1 MESDDLWRNVRPAQE
16 VVAAVESDG
25 ALTLRRGPGRK
36 AVVCGPAGAVMWITL
51 QRNDWRLG
59 AAAQEL
65 GRLWSMDALRV
76 RVELGRW
83 LEDLLEEGLV
93 VEV

>member
-1 MESDDLWRNVRPAQE
+1 MARRRTKG
-16 VVAAVESDG
+16 VA
-25 ALTLRRGPGRK
+25 
-36 AVVCGPAGAVMWITL
+36 CGPMVAVMWITL
-51 QRNDWRLG
+51 QRNDWRLE

-76 RVELGRW
+76 RVLLGRW